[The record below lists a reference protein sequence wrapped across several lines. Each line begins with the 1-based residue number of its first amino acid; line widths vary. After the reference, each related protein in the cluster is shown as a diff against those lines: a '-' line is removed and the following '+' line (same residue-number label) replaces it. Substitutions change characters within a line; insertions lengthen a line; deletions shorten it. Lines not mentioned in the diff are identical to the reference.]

1 MSRSLD
7 LKNWLASADGALG
20 DPRSAAAWLRQANG
34 RGEYV
39 LAISFA
45 RRAVEALESRFPPGE
60 MVSLRQQFALALARS
75 GSLEAAL
82 AVLETLHAEG
92 HRDAETLGLL
102 GRVHK
107 DFAEKSPAPEARA
120 KHLERARDF
129 YLEGFRSHSD
139 TYCGINAAALSVWTS
154 RRETAKELAA
164 EVIERLPNNGDHW
177 TIATRA
183 EALLILGR
191 IDESRADYIEA
202 AGIAGALRADFAST
216 LRQCRILGRALG
228 GGAER
233 IAEELPCGAVAVF
246 AGHRPDLP
254 GRRKPRLPAEAIPW
268 LRKRLLEWI
277 RENQIRIVYSSAAAG
292 ADLVFL
298 DCARELGLETHIF
311 LPYPKEGFLRR
322 SVEECG
328 PLWVEKFEEA
338 LAVADTVTVVEDQ
351 TPQDDGAALRFCIK
365 LLTAAASSMAS
376 AADWPL
382 KPLAVWDGLP
392 AAGPGGTADSVAF
405 WNSAG
410 LAVKILNPLE
420 PARDAVREPSSPVAA
435 SRPFASIYAAHP
447 DGVGSEIAVLL
458 ALHVGGYENLADSG
472 FVALDRDIFGGVADL
487 LAARGWLASC
497 QGAFG
502 DYIFPWTSTSEA
514 GLAAL
519 EILEELERGAA
530 KHKLDV
536 AFSLCLHVAPMQTVV
551 NPLLNVYSLEGRAAV
566 ALSRWTRRL
575 AAGVVHA
582 TGRFAHLAALEKAKG
597 FVCSHVGSLD
607 AGGEPFGFEL
617 LRLQKKSHAP
627 A

>member
-1 MSRSLD
+1 MSQPLD
-7 LKNWLASADGALG
+7 LKNWLASADVALAEPGA
-20 DPRSAAAWLRQANG
+20 AAAWLRQSNG
-34 RGEYV
+34 RGEYM

-45 RRAVEALESRFPPGE
+45 RRVAESLESRFSAEE
-60 MVSLRQQFALALARS
+60 MAPLHQQFALALARS
-75 GSLEAAL
+75 GSQDAAL
-82 AVLETLHAEG
+82 DVLERLHAEG
-92 HRDAETLGLL
+92 RRDAETLGLL

-107 DFAEKSPAPEARA
+107 DFAEKSSSPEDRSG
-120 KHLERARDF
+120 HLERARDF

-139 TYCGINAAALSVWTS
+139 TYCGINAAALSVSTG
-154 RRETAKELAA
+154 RLEDAKALAA
-164 EVIERLPNNGDHW
+164 EVLGLLPENGDHW

-191 IDESRADYIEA
+191 TDEAEADYLEA
-202 AGIAGALRADFAST
+202 ANLAGARRADFAST

-228 GGAER
+228 GEAARLAEK
-233 IAEELPCGAVAVF
+233 LPCGGVAVF

-254 GRRKPRLPAEAIPW
+254 GRRKPRLPAEALPG
-268 LRKRLLEWI
+268 LRQRLLEWL

-298 DCARELGLETHIF
+298 DAARELGIETHVF

-328 PLWVEKFEEA
+328 PAWVEKFEEA
-338 LAVADTVTVVEDQ
+338 LAAADTVTVVEDQ

-420 PARDAVREPSSPVAA
+420 PARDAVREPSAPVAA
-435 SRPFASIYAAHP
+435 SRPFASIYAANP

-458 ALHVGGYENLADSG
+458 GLHVGGYENLADSG
-472 FVALDRDIFGGVADL
+472 FVALDRDVFGGVADL
-487 LAARGWLASC
+487 LAARGWSASC

-502 DYIFPWTSTSEA
+502 DYIFPWKTTSDA
-514 GLAAL
+514 GLASL
-519 EILEELERGAA
+519 EILEELERGA
-530 KHKLDV
+530 
-536 AFSLCLHVAPMQTVV
+536 
-551 NPLLNVYSLEGRAAV
+551 
-566 ALSRWTRRL
+566 
-575 AAGVVHA
+575 
-582 TGRFAHLAALEKAKG
+582 
-597 FVCSHVGSLD
+597 
-607 AGGEPFGFEL
+607 
-617 LRLQKKSHAP
+617 
-627 A
+627 

>member
-7 LKNWLASADGALG
+7 LKNWLASADAALG
-20 DPRSAAAWLRQANG
+20 DPQSAAAWVRQANG

-45 RRAVEALESRFPPGE
+45 RRAVESLEARFPAGE
-60 MVSLRQQFALALARS
+60 MVALRQQFALALARS
-75 GSLEAAL
+75 GSLDAAL
-82 AVLETLHAEG
+82 AVLEPLHASG

-107 DFAEKSPAPEARA
+107 DFAEKSSASEERTA
-120 KHLERARDF
+120 HLEQARDF

-154 RRETAKELAA
+154 RLEAAKELAA
-164 EVIERLPNNGDHW
+164 EVIARLPNTGDHW

-191 IDESRADYIEA
+191 LDEARSDYIEA
-202 AGIAGALRADFAST
+202 AGIAGARRADFAST
-216 LRQCRILGRALG
+216 LRQCRILGRTLG
-228 GGAER
+228 GGAEW
-233 IAEELPCGAVAVF
+233 IAEELPRGAVAVF

-254 GRRKPRLPAEAIPW
+254 GRRKPRLPAEALPG
-268 LRKRLLEWI
+268 LRQRLLEWL
-277 RENQIRIVYSSAAAG
+277 RKNQIRIVYSSAAAG

-298 DCARELGLETHIF
+298 DAARELGIETHVF

-322 SVEECG
+322 SVDECG
-328 PLWVEKFEEA
+328 SHWVEKFEEA
-338 LAVADTVTVVEDQ
+338 LAAADTVTMVEDQ
-351 TPQDDGAALRFCIK
+351 TPHEDGAALRFCIK

-392 AAGPGGTADSVAF
+392 AAGAGGTADSVAF
-405 WNSAG
+405 WNSTG
-410 LAVKILNPLE
+410 LGVEILNPLE
-420 PARDAVREPSSPVAA
+420 PARDGVREPSAPVAA

-458 ALHVGGYENLADSG
+458 ALHVGGYENLTDSG
-472 FVALDRDIFGGVADL
+472 FVALDRDVFGGVADL
-487 LAARGWLASC
+487 LADRGWLASC

-502 DYIFPWTSTSEA
+502 DYIFPWQSTSEA

-519 EILEELERGAA
+519 EILEELQRGAA
-530 KHKLDV
+530 EHGLDV

-551 NPLLNVYSLEGRAAV
+551 NPLLHVYSLEGRAAV
-566 ALSRWTRRL
+566 DLSRWTRRL
-575 AAGVVHA
+575 PAGVVHA
-582 TGRFAHLAALEKAKG
+582 TNRFAHLAALEKAKG
-597 FVCSHVGSLD
+597 FTCSHAGSLD
-607 AGGEPFGFEL
+607 AGGKPFGFEL
-617 LRLQKKSHAP
+617 LRLQKKSGTP